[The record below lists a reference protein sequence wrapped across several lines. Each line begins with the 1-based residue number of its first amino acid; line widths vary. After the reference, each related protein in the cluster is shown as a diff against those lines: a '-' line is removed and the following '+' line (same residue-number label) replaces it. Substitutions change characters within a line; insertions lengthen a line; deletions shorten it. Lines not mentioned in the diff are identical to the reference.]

1 MKFAKI
7 SRFAP
12 IAALFVAIFIFLP
25 AMAEEKKPADTEKK
39 IAVVNGVVISQI
51 QFDNELKIY
60 LRRVS
65 RQGQQVSDDRLA
77 AVKKDVLEGLIERE
91 LLYQKSRKIG
101 IQITDQAVDEQLADI
116 KKRFPGEQDYKN
128 ALSAMNLTEDEVKTQ
143 ISRGLAIRELINQE
157 IMSKISVSDEE
168 SKAFYDANPQIFK
181 QPEQV
186 KASHILIKVKADA
199 TDAQKAEA
207 RKKINDIQQKLKAG
221 GDFADLAKEFSE
233 GPSNVRGGDLGY
245 FRRGQM
251 VKPFEDAAFAMQTNE
266 VSDVVET
273 RFGYHLIK
281 VYDKKPEQIVAYAD
295 VKEKLGQRM
304 KQEKAEKEAGQYVE
318 QLKKDATIETFSN

>member
-1 MKFAKI
+1 MKFLKI
-7 SRFAP
+7 SKFAP

-51 QFDNELKIY
+51 QFDKELKIY
-60 LRRVS
+60 LDRVS

-77 AVKKDVLEGLIERE
+77 ALKKDVLDGLIERE
-91 LLYQKSRKIG
+91 LLYQKSRKVG

-143 ISRGLAIRELINQE
+143 IARGLAIRELINQE
-157 IMSKISVSDEE
+157 IMSKITVSDEE
-168 SKAFYDANPQIFK
+168 SKAYYDANPQFFK
-181 QPEQV
+181 EPEQV
-186 KASHILIKVKADA
+186 KASHILIKVEADA

-207 RKKINDIQQKLKAG
+207 HKKINDIQQKLKAG

-251 VKPFEDAAFAMQTNE
+251 VKPFEDAAFAMQINE

-304 KQEKAEKEAGQYVE
+304 KQQKAEKEAGQYIE
-318 QLKKDATIETFSN
+318 QLKKDATIETF

>member
-1 MKFAKI
+1 MKFSKI

-12 IAALFVAIFIFLP
+12 IAALFVGIFIFQP
-25 AMAEEKKPADTEKK
+25 AMAEEEKPAGTEKK

-51 QFDNELKIY
+51 QFDKELKIY
-60 LRRVS
+60 LDRVA

-77 AVKKDVLEGLIERE
+77 ALKKDVLEGLIERE
-91 LLYQKSRKIG
+91 LLYQKSRKVG
-101 IQITDQAVDEQLADI
+101 VQITDQAVDEQLAQI

-128 ALSAMNLTEDEVKTQ
+128 ALSAMNLTEDEVKNQ
-143 ISRGLAIRELINQE
+143 IAHGLAIRELINQE
-157 IMSKISVSDEE
+157 IMSNITVSDKE
-168 SKAFYDANPQIFK
+168 SKTFYDAHPQIFK
-181 QPEQV
+181 EPEQV
-186 KASHILIKVKADA
+186 KASHILIKVEADA

-251 VKPFEDAAFAMQTNE
+251 VKPFEDAAFAMQINE

-304 KQEKAEKEAGQYVE
+304 KQEKAEKEAAQYIE
-318 QLKKDATIETFSN
+318 QLKKDATIEKF